1 MTNKKDKLEWADIS
15 LHIFE
20 HVRDILEDSGLDE
33 VGKESA
39 LVEVIYGLSDVEN
52 ININEYNKLVDGI
65 GFLCTDIPDVPLKNV
80 YEINGTKYTF
90 NGNVFKISAGQ
101 FFDWRQCIQV
111 PEGSKYI
118 DYAEAISVFM
128 VPEGRKYNDGYDME
142 KVVKDIKTMSMP
154 DIMKIFG
161 FFQKELQVS
170 LKVFRHY
177 LYKILEKLKKDLQ
190 QEEMEAI
197 ETAMKMLEQMEAQSN
212 MTYSHTT

>member
-1 MTNKKDKLEWADIS
+1 MTNKNQKLEWNDIS
-15 LHIFE
+15 LNMFE
-20 HVRDILEDSGLDE
+20 HIRDILEDTVLDE
-33 VGKESA
+33 VAKESA
-39 LVEVIYGLSDVEN
+39 LIETIYSLTDVEN
-52 ININEYNKLVDGI
+52 ISINEYNKLVDGI
-65 GFLCTDIPDVPLKNV
+65 GFLSTDIPDVPLKNV

-111 PEGSKYI
+111 PDGSKYI

-128 VPEGRKYNDGYDME
+128 VPEGRKYNDGYDMD
-142 KVVKDIKTMSMP
+142 KVVKDIKSMNMP

-161 FFQKELQVS
+161 FFQKELQMS

-177 LYKILEKLKKDLQ
+177 LYKTLEKLKKNLQ
-190 QEEMEAI
+190 PEEMEAI
-197 ETAMKMLEQMEAQSN
+197 DTAMTMLEQLEAESN